1 MRGRILT
8 LTLCFLIAMMIPGCN
23 KHKTPCACGI
33 ENPQEN
39 IDWLK
44 YLLSRVF
51 CVEVYTV
58 IYDNEEYIGI
68 HDCPRIVDG
77 MTVIYDCS
85 GNKVCEFGGV
95 LLGSGCSLPDFWTNF
110 EKNKNLIYIQDIQ
123 P

>member
-1 MRGRILT
+1 
-8 LTLCFLIAMMIPGCN
+8 MMTNCN
-23 KHKTPCACGI
+23 GDKTPCACGI

-39 IDWLK
+39 IEWLK
-44 YLLSRVF
+44 DLLNRVY

-58 IYDNEEYIGI
+58 IYNNEEYIGI

-85 GNKVCEFGGV
+85 GNKVCEFGGLV
-95 LLGSGCSLPDFWTNF
+95 LGSGCTLPDFWNYF
-110 EKNKNLIYIQDIQ
+110 EMNKRLIYVQDIK

>member
-8 LTLCFLIAMMIPGCN
+8 LTLCFLLVMMIPGCN

-39 IDWLK
+39 IEWLK
-44 YLLSRVF
+44 YLLSRTF

-58 IYDNEEYIGI
+58 SYNNEEYIGI
-68 HDCPRIVDG
+68 RDCPRIVDG

-85 GNKVCEFGGV
+85 GNKVCEFGG
-95 LLGSGCSLPDFWTNF
+95 LFLGSGCTLPDFWNYF
-110 EKNKNLIYIQDIQ
+110 ELNKRLIYVQDIK